1 MILLSNS
8 TRISSSIYITL
19 LFVVVA
25 ECVCVCVCI
34 SAL

>member
-8 TRISSSIYITL
+8 THINSSIYITL

-25 ECVCVCVCI
+25 ECVCVCI